1 MGSIAPLEDY
11 YSPNLFP
18 GFCISKSEYQV
29 IARWL
34 KDFGVDGYLLETMNS
49 IKETQA
55 CLESIKKSNIP
66 IWVSFNLLDP
76 HHIQSGEKLKEAIS
90 LSYDYNVECV
100 LLNCNPIDRTN
111 DALEILANK
120 CTKWGIYPNLGVGE
134 PSPDGVI
141 EEYYSNDEFL
151 KLSKNA
157 IKLGASVLGGCCG
170 SNPNHIRIL

>member
-1 MGSIAPLEDY
+1 
-11 YSPNLFP
+11 
-18 GFCISKSEYQV
+18 
-29 IARWL
+29 
-34 KDFGVDGYLLETMNS
+34 MNR

-100 LLNCNPIDRTN
+100 LVNCNPIDRTN

-120 CTKWGIYPNLGVGE
+120 CTKWGIYPNLGIGE
-134 PSPDGVI
+134 PSPNGI
-141 EEYYSNDEFL
+141 INQYYSDDQFITLCKE
-151 KLSKNA
+151 S
-157 IKLGASVLGGCCG
+157 IDLGATVIGGCCG
-170 SNPNHIRIL
+170 TSPRHIKLLKDNFIN